1 MPLSKNYELGTL
13 ANTLDIDQSTGE
25 ITSLTIDTD
34 VVSEGANLYFT
45 SERVDDRVAAL
56 IQAGTNITVA
66 YDDVLGTLTISA
78 SDTEDDL
85 SNNTTSDLA
94 EGTNLYYTNAR
105 ADARIAAASIDAL
118 TDVDITT
125 AAQVM
130 VSRWFGIMLIV
141 SLYPEIVLL
150 NQILILHLQLKAQL
164 T

>member
-13 ANTLDIDQSTGE
+13 ANTLDINQSTGE

-85 SNNTTSDLA
+85 SNNTTSDR
-94 EGTNLYYTNAR
+94 E
-105 ADARIAAASIDAL
+105 
-118 TDVDITT
+118 
-125 AAQVM
+125 
-130 VSRWFGIMLIV
+130 
-141 SLYPEIVLL
+141 E
-150 NQILILHLQLKAQL
+150 
-164 T
+164 